1 MSTVLL
7 NLTDISY
14 TYFTHPI
21 LSGLNWEIQAG
32 QKIGLIGPNGGG
44 KSTLLKIILGQ
55 LAPETGSI
63 YRTKDLTIGYLPQDA
78 RTDTYDAGPART
90 VLELA
95 LSGSPEIARLRAALA
110 EAEAQMG
117 DPTIFGSPARLTRVM
132 EEHAR
137 LLHEYEVAGGLTYEN
152 RVRSTLRDLG
162 LGDETF
168 DRALDTLSGGQAKL
182 VGLARLLVW
191 KPDLLLLDEP
201 DNHLDVAGKEAV
213 ERLVR
218 GYEGAVVIVS
228 HDRYLL
234 DQVVDR
240 IAELERGQ
248 ITVWPGTYSAF
259 AVNKQLA
266 ALRQEQLYKA
276 QQKRIN
282 QIEAAIAR
290 FELWASVVVD
300 ERHARQARARYK
312 MLERMDKVERPGV
325 QRRMQLDLGG
335 WRGSNKVLEIG
346 KLVKWYEDE
355 QDINVVLDG
364 VDLTIWHGERVG
376 LVGPNG
382 AGKSVLFRCILGAAG
397 LGGEQPD
404 GGVIKLGPSVVVGYY
419 AQQHET
425 LHPDWTLIQ
434 EIRDLRPMYEQEAI
448 AFLGKFLFSYEACS
462 KRVGQLSGG
471 ERSRMQLA
479 RLMLSD
485 ANFLLLDE
493 PTNNLD
499 IPSAEVLEAALEEFN
514 GTVLVISHDRY
525 FLDRIVDRVAALEDG
540 RIAEMD
546 GRIQRL
552 PDGSARRA
560 GLVDFYA
567 SDGRIA
573 LHRCASNRRSS
584 HVSLARG
591 VSFMRT
597 AALPLPGRP
606 GPVGRRVR
614 RNPVRHPAS
623 DGRG

>member
-1 MSTVLL
+1 MSTILL
-7 NLTDISY
+7 NLTGTSY

-21 LSGLNWEIQAG
+21 LRDLNWEIQAG
-32 QKIGLIGPNGGG
+32 QKIGLVGANGGG
-44 KSTLLKIILGQ
+44 KSTLLKLILGQ
-55 LAPETGSI
+55 LVPETGSI
-63 YRTKDLTIGYLPQDA
+63 FRIKDLTIGYLPQDA
-78 RTDTYDAGPART
+78 RPGAYDAGPDLGPLHRPQVEDGPVRT
-90 VLELA
+90 VLEIA
-95 LSGSPEIARLRAALA
+95 LSGSPEIARLRLTLT
-110 EAEAQMG
+110 EREAQMG
-117 DPTIFGSPARLTRVM
+117 DPIIYDSPARLARVM
-132 EEHAR
+132 DEHAQ

-168 DRALDTLSGGQAKL
+168 DRTLDTLSGGQAKL

-191 KPDLLLLDEP
+191 QPDLLLLDEP

-218 GYEGAVVIVS
+218 GYDGAVVIVS

-240 IAELERGQ
+240 IAELEGGQ
-248 ITVWPGTYSAF
+248 ITIWPGTYSTF

-346 KLVKWYEDE
+346 GLVKWYEDGR
-355 QDINVVLDG
+355 DINIVLDG
-364 VDLTIWHGERVG
+364 VDLTIWHSERVG

-397 LGGEQPD
+397 LGDEQPND
-404 GGVIKLGPSVVVGYY
+404 GIIKLGPSVVVGYY

-448 AFLGKFLFSYEACS
+448 AFLGRFLFSYEACS
-462 KRVGQLSGG
+462 KLVGQLSGG
-471 ERSRMQLA
+471 ERSRLQLA

-540 RIAEMD
+540 KIVAFD
-546 GRIQRL
+546 G
-552 PDGSARRA
+552 G
-560 GLVDFYA
+560 Y
-567 SDGRIA
+567 SDYLGR
-573 LHRCASNRRSS
+573 
-584 HVSLARG
+584 
-591 VSFMRT
+591 
-597 AALPLPGRP
+597 
-606 GPVGRRVR
+606 
-614 RNPVRHPAS
+614 
-623 DGRG
+623 

>member
-14 TYFTHPI
+14 TYFTHPV
-21 LSGLNWEIQAG
+21 LSDLNWEIQTG
-32 QKIGLIGPNGGG
+32 QKIGLIGANGGG
-44 KSTLLKIILGQ
+44 KSTLLKLILGQ
-55 LAPETGSI
+55 LVPETGAI
-63 YRTKDLTIGYLPQDA
+63 FRVKDLRIGYLPQEARADA
-78 RTDTYDAGPART
+78 YDAGSDLEPLHHPGKDARPVRT
-90 VLELA
+90 VLETA
-95 LSGSPEIARLRAALA
+95 LSGSPEIARLRQAMS
-110 EAEAQMG
+110 EREAQMG
-117 DPTIFGSPARLTRVM
+117 DPAVYGAPARLARVM
-132 EEHAR
+132 DEHAR

-168 DRALDTLSGGQAKL
+168 DRTLDTLSGGQAKL

-191 KPDLLLLDEP
+191 QPDLLLLDEP

-213 ERLVR
+213 EGLVR
-218 GYEGAVVIVS
+218 GYDGAVVIVS

-240 IAELERGQ
+240 IAELDRDQ
-248 ITVWPGTYSAF
+248 ITVWPGTYSTF
-259 AVNKQLA
+259 AINKQLA

-276 QQKRIN
+276 QQKRIA
-282 QIEAAIAR
+282 QIEAAITR

-312 MLERMDKVERPGV
+312 MLERMDKIERPGV

-335 WRGSNKVLEIG
+335 WRGSNKVLEIAG
-346 KLVKWYEDE
+346 LEKCFADAATGTL
-355 QDINVVLDG
+355 NVVLDG
-364 VDLTIWHGERVG
+364 ADLTLWHGERVG

-382 AGKSVLFRCILGAAG
+382 AGKSVLFRCVLSAAG
-397 LGGEQPD
+397 VGSEQPD
-404 GGVIKLGPSVVVGYY
+404 GGMIKLGPSVVIGYY

-434 EIRDLRPMYEQEAI
+434 EIRDLRPMYEQDAI
-448 AFLGKFLFSYEACS
+448 SFLGKFLFSYEACS
-462 KRVGQLSGG
+462 KQVGQLSGG
-471 ERSRMQLA
+471 ERSRLQLA

-525 FLDRIVDRVAALEDG
+525 FLDRIVDRIAVLEDG
-540 RIAEMD
+540 RIAEMEGGYSD
-546 GRIQRL
+546 YL
-552 PDGSARRA
+552 VAR
-560 GLVDFYA
+560 
-567 SDGRIA
+567 
-573 LHRCASNRRSS
+573 
-584 HVSLARG
+584 
-591 VSFMRT
+591 
-597 AALPLPGRP
+597 P
-606 GPVGRRVR
+606 
-614 RNPVRHPAS
+614 
-623 DGRG
+623 

>member
-32 QKIGLIGPNGGG
+32 QKIGLIGANGGG
-44 KSTLLKIILGQ
+44 KSTLLKLILGQ
-55 LAPETGSI
+55 LAPETGSVF
-63 YRTKDLTIGYLPQDA
+63 RVKDLTIGYLPQDA
-78 RTDTYDAGPART
+78 RTDTYDVGPACT

-117 DPTIFGSPARLTRVM
+117 DPVVYGAPARLARVM
-132 EEHAR
+132 DDHAR

-152 RVRSTLRDLG
+152 RVRSTLRELG

-168 DRALDTLSGGQAKL
+168 DRTLDTLSGGQAQL

-191 KPDLLLLDEP
+191 QPDLLLLDEP

-248 ITVWPGTYSAF
+248 ITVWPGTYSTF

-266 ALRQEQLYKA
+266 ALRQEQMYKA

-325 QRRMQLDLGG
+325 QRRMHLDLGG
-335 WRGSNKVLEIG
+335 WRGSNKVLEISR
-346 KLVKWYEDE
+346 LVKWYEGSD
-355 QDINVVLDG
+355 DINIVLDG

-397 LGGEQPD
+397 LGDEQPD
-404 GGVIKLGPSVVVGYY
+404 GGIIKLGPSVVIGYY

-434 EIRDLRPMYEQEAI
+434 EIRDLRPMYEQDAI
-448 AFLGKFLFSYEACS
+448 SFLGKFLFSYEACS
-462 KRVGQLSGG
+462 KQVGQLSGG

-499 IPSAEVLEAALEEFN
+499 IPSAEVLEAAIEEFN

-540 RIAEMD
+540 RLAEME
-546 GRIQRL
+546 G
-552 PDGSARRA
+552 G
-560 GLVDFYA
+560 Y
-567 SDGRIA
+567 SD
-573 LHRCASNRRSS
+573 H
-584 HVSLARG
+584 LA
-591 VSFMRT
+591 
-597 AALPLPGRP
+597 A
-606 GPVGRRVR
+606 VR
-614 RNPVRHPAS
+614 RKP
-623 DGRG
+623 G

>member
-21 LSGLNWEIQAG
+21 LRDLDWEIQAG
-32 QKIGLIGPNGGG
+32 QKIGLIGANGGG
-44 KSTLLKIILGQ
+44 KSTLLKLILGQ
-55 LAPETGSI
+55 LTPETGSI
-63 YRTKDLTIGYLPQDA
+63 FRIKDLTVGYLPQDA
-78 RTDTYDAGPART
+78 RTDTYDAAPDLGSLHRPQIEDRPVRT
-90 VLELA
+90 VLEIA
-95 LSGSPEIARLRAALA
+95 LSGSPEIARLRGALA
-110 EAEAQMG
+110 AAEAQMG
-117 DPTIFGSPARLTRVM
+117 NPVIYGAPARLARVM
-132 EEHAR
+132 DEHAR

-168 DRALDTLSGGQAKL
+168 DRTLATLSGGQAKL

-191 KPDLLLLDEP
+191 QPDLLLLDEP

-218 GYEGAVVIVS
+218 GYAGAVVIVS

-240 IAELERGQ
+240 IAELEGGQ
-248 ITVWPGTYSAF
+248 ITVWPGTYSTF

-335 WRGSNKVLEIG
+335 WRGSNKVLEISR
-346 KLVKWYEDE
+346 LAKWYEDE
-355 QDINVVLDG
+355 RDINVVLDG

-397 LGGEQPD
+397 LGDERPD
-404 GGVIKLGPSVVVGYY
+404 GGIIKLGPSVAIGYY

-425 LHPDWTLIQ
+425 LHPDWTLTQ
-434 EIRDLRPMYEQEAI
+434 EIRDLRPMYEQDAI
-448 AFLGKFLFSYEACS
+448 SFLGKFLFSYEACS

-499 IPSAEVLEAALEEFN
+499 IPSAEVLEAAIEEFN

-540 RIAEMD
+540 RISEVE
-546 GRIQRL
+546 G
-552 PDGSARRA
+552 G
-560 GLVDFYA
+560 Y
-567 SDGRIA
+567 SDYLTA
-573 LHRCASNRRSS
+573 
-584 HVSLARG
+584 ARG
-591 VSFMRT
+591 E
-597 AALPLPGRP
+597 PG
-606 GPVGRRVR
+606 
-614 RNPVRHPAS
+614 
-623 DGRG
+623 

>member
-1 MSTVLL
+1 MSTILL
-7 NLTDISY
+7 NLTDVTY

-21 LSGLNWEIQAG
+21 LRDLNWEIQVG
-32 QKIGLIGPNGGG
+32 QKIGLIGANGGG
-44 KSTLLKIILGQ
+44 KSTLLKLILGQ

-63 YRTKDLTIGYLPQDA
+63 FRIKDLTIGYLPQEAGVHLPPLPPSPSTSSGQALPVKGELAPLSTQERVWGRGVSVLDA
-78 RTDTYDAGPART
+78 
-90 VLELA
+90 A

-117 DPTIFGSPARLTRVM
+117 DPTIYGSPARLAKVM
-132 EEHAR
+132 DEHAR

-162 LGDETF
+162 LEDETF
-168 DRALDTLSGGQAKL
+168 DRTLNTLSGGQAKL

-191 KPDLLLLDEP
+191 QPDLLLLDEP

-218 GYEGAVVIVS
+218 DYDGAVVIVS
-228 HDRYLL
+228 HDRFLL

-248 ITVWPGTYSAF
+248 ITVWPGTYSAY

-276 QQKRIN
+276 QQKRIG

-346 KLVKWYEDE
+346 RLVKWYENDE
-355 QDINVVLDG
+355 DINVVLDG

-397 LGGEQPD
+397 LSDEQPD
-404 GGVIKLGPSVVVGYY
+404 GGIIKLGPSVVIGYY

-425 LHPDWTLIQ
+425 LHPDWTLMQ
-434 EIRDLRPMYEQEAI
+434 EIRDLRPMYEQDAI
-448 AFLGKFLFSYEACS
+448 SFLGKFLFSYEACS

-525 FLDRIVDRVAALEDG
+525 FLDRIVDRIAALEDG
-540 RIAEMD
+540 RIAEMEGGYSD
-546 GRIQRL
+546 YLAAHPKRL
-552 PDGSARRA
+552 
-560 GLVDFYA
+560 
-567 SDGRIA
+567 
-573 LHRCASNRRSS
+573 
-584 HVSLARG
+584 
-591 VSFMRT
+591 T
-597 AALPLPGRP
+597 
-606 GPVGRRVR
+606 
-614 RNPVRHPAS
+614 
-623 DGRG
+623 

>member
-32 QKIGLIGPNGGG
+32 QKIGLIGANGGG
-44 KSTLLKIILGQ
+44 KSTLLKLILGQ

-63 YRTKDLTIGYLPQDA
+63 FRIKDLTIGYLPQDA
-78 RTDTYDAGPART
+78 RTNTYDAGPART

-110 EAEAQMG
+110 AAEAQMG
-117 DPTIFGSPARLTRVM
+117 DPTIYESPARLARVM

-137 LLHEYEVAGGLTYEN
+137 LLHEYEVAGGLTFEN

-168 DRALDTLSGGQAKL
+168 DRTLDTLSGGQAKL

-191 KPDLLLLDEP
+191 QPDLLLLDEP

-218 GYEGAVVIVS
+218 GYDGAVVIVS

-248 ITVWPGTYSAF
+248 ITVWPGTYSTF

-346 KLVKWYEDE
+346 RLVKWYEDE
-355 QDINVVLDG
+355 RDINVVLDG

-397 LGGEQPD
+397 LGDEQP
-404 GGVIKLGPSVVVGYY
+404 GGGIIKLGPSVVVGYY

-425 LHPDWTLIQ
+425 LHPDWTLMQ

-462 KRVGQLSGG
+462 KQVGQLSGG

-540 RIAEMD
+540 RIVEVEGGYSDYLGGVAD
-546 GRIQRL
+546 TGPSSAIGSPRI
-552 PDGSARRA
+552 RRA
-560 GLVDFYA
+560 
-567 SDGRIA
+567 
-573 LHRCASNRRSS
+573 
-584 HVSLARG
+584 
-591 VSFMRT
+591 
-597 AALPLPGRP
+597 
-606 GPVGRRVR
+606 
-614 RNPVRHPAS
+614 
-623 DGRG
+623 